1 MLHFLHFL
9 FYEVGSELNYA
20 CWKDK
25 NNIKGKD
32 KQEFVT
38 FLENVHAH
46 SLCTCVLYEFAWN
59 KSPLDNSWLRAPA
72 EGLI

>member
-46 SLCTCVLYEFAWN
+46 SLCTCVLYEFA
-59 KSPLDNSWLRAPA
+59 
-72 EGLI
+72 